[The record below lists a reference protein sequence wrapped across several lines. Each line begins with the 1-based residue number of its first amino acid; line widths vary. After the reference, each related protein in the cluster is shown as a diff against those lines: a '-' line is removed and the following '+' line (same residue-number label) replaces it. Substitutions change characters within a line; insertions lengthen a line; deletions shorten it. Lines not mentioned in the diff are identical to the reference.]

1 MLIDMWGLVKAYVNA
16 KERDIVASKFVDIA
30 LDNGTSEDDLKEL
43 IGMDDELDT
52 AVRDILELEDDSNEE
67 DEYDYGDSDSD
78 DY

>member
-1 MLIDMWGLVKAYVNA
+1 MWGLVKAYVNA